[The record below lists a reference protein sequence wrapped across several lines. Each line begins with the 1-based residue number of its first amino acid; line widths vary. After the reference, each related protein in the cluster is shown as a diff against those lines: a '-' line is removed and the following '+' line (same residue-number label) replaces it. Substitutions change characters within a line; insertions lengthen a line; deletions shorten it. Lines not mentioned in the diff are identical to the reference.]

1 MPVSQNEGPA
11 WKNQPGPLLPQK
23 GRGVLATVGKSK
35 ISCNKNPLWKTVA
48 PTFNSKAILV
58 PAWGLTRYAMV
69 VLLRAVDETHARHA
83 PNI

>member
-1 MPVSQNEGPA
+1 MPVSQNEGPT

-58 PAWGLTRYAMV
+58 PRLGSDPICHGRITSRGRRDTRA
-69 VLLRAVDETHARHA
+69 TCS
-83 PNI
+83 